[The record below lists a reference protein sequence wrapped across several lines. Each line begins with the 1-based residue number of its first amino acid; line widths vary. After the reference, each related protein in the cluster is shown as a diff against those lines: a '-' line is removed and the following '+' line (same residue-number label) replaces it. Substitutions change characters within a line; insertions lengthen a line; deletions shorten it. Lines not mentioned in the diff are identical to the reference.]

1 VYFFLVRYL
10 AQRFSFVMFKHIFLP
25 WKPFFFIHYLHCQF
39 PVTFMRCCGS
49 CGLTVHRSIHPSL
62 SLEAIYLI
70 EITQCI
76 GRSTDGEIAISGYT
90 ILYKRTKIVLNC
102 NDILMS
108 ARMEISISVAIWSIF
123 RKVQNNEKAELLPM
137 NPSSSHK
144 YHQVFFLQI
153 YEEKVSKET

>member
-1 VYFFLVRYL
+1 VYFFLVWYL

-25 WKPFFFIHYLHCQF
+25 WKPFFIHYLHCQF

-49 CGLTVHRSIHPSL
+49 CGLIVHRSTHPSL

-70 EITQCI
+70 ECI

-102 NDILMS
+102 NDILM
-108 ARMEISISVAIWSIF
+108 RPRIEIPISVTVWSIF
-123 RKVQNNEKAELLPM
+123 RNIQNSKRP
-137 NPSSSHK
+137 K
-144 YHQVFFLQI
+144 YCQ
-153 YEEKVSKET
+153 